1 MPSPLTPVSVFFL
14 GWIGLVTT
22 DEIAIACDKTNRWPF
37 SESFAV
43 VLGTVLVALG
53 ELRKPLRMMT
63 LAGGKEGVFGA
74 AVLKVRGYNM
84 YDTALTGLERR

>member
-1 MPSPLTPVSVFFL
+1 MLQKILHEARILPSPLTPVSVFFL

-37 SESFAV
+37 GESFAV

-63 LAGGKEGVFGA
+63 LAGGKKECS
-74 AVLKVRGYNM
+74 
-84 YDTALTGLERR
+84 EPQS